1 MTEKTIEIRI
11 NGESKR
17 INPELTIAELLV
29 ELDICQKLIAV
40 ALNGVVVRRRELDQV
55 QIVAYDEIE
64 IVRAVGG
71 G

>member
-17 INPELTIAELLV
+17 INPELTIAELHV
-29 ELDICQKLIAV
+29 ELDISQKLIAV

-55 QIVAYDEIE
+55 QIVASDEIE

>member
-29 ELDICQKLIAV
+29 ELDISQKLIAV

>member
-29 ELDICQKLIAV
+29 ELDISQKLIAV

-55 QIVAYDEIE
+55 QIVASDEIE

>member
-1 MTEKTIEIRI
+1 MEIRI

-29 ELDICQKLIAV
+29 ELDISQKLIAV